1 MRIGCSDFPEALPS
15 LLVNV
20 KKTQNVWSLDNSNFI
35 VLYLFDPQKYLKRLT
50 KT

>member
-20 KKTQNVWSLDNSNFI
+20 KKKTQNVWSLDNSNFI
-35 VLYLFDPQKYLKRLT
+35 VLYLFDPQKYLK
-50 KT
+50 

>member
-20 KKTQNVWSLDNSNFI
+20 KKKKNQNVWSLDNSNFI
-35 VLYLFDPQKYLKRLT
+35 VLYLFDSQKYLK
-50 KT
+50 